1 MHTKPS
7 FLFCVWLVLGMKL
20 LTVAFVWFLE
30 SGWGWGWKFRPQ
42 KAFLA
47 TFCSLK
53 IGVLLANYFKEQI
66 NMQLKIYLY
75 HPSSQT
81 NGISFSP
88 CTIPPPPTPLG
99 TPKPYHLQGCE
110 TFFLKKLKINYVLT
124 NFSLPGIQTL
134 MKINS
139 VWIFHTCESFDAKN
153 STGTPYAC
161 ACRPINFKSAGLI
174 CRSQVAGRGLQVI
187 VSPIQKVP

>member
-1 MHTKPS
+1 
-7 FLFCVWLVLGMKL
+7 
-20 LTVAFVWFLE
+20 
-30 SGWGWGWKFRPQ
+30 
-42 KAFLA
+42 
-47 TFCSLK
+47 
-53 IGVLLANYFKEQI
+53 
-66 NMQLKIYLY
+66 MQLKIYLY

-88 CTIPPPPTPLG
+88 CPISPPPTPLG
-99 TPKPYHLQGCE
+99 TPQPYNLQGCE

-139 VWIFHTCESFDAKN
+139 GCEYFTLCESFDAKN

-161 ACRPINFKSAGLI
+161 ACRPINFKCIYRDKILI
-174 CRSQVAGRGLQVI
+174 FPYFLFAI
-187 VSPIQKVP
+187 VSLSNDIITATSRKTVRISPIDYTYLGLTVRH